1 MTTTRQQCKYRIS
14 GWHGEG
20 KTWTHGPLLLYFY
33 HAALASESR
42 NHTPTTT
49 RRTEGQWTG
58 RRCSLPEVAP
68 EDSSDTPDDPVGWTI
83 PRNEDNDESGV
94 WSVGASM
101 CGGVEARTGAPCF
114 RLDPPPGWAVSS
126 RAAGAAGRV
135 NHDSVTVYYNH
146 IIFDFYFKKVLF
158 YFAHKS

>member
-1 MTTTRQQCKYRIS
+1 M
-14 GWHGEG
+14 
-20 KTWTHGPLLLYFY
+20 
-33 HAALASESR
+33 
-42 NHTPTTT
+42 
-49 RRTEGQWTG
+49 
-58 RRCSLPEVAP
+58 PEVAP

-146 IIFDFYFKKVLF
+146 IIFDFYFKKVRF
-158 YFAHKS
+158 YFAHKMFSIVRKSYSTFIIKDQAELEDHIQDHRFHSCSCSCSCICCRFCCSICCCICCCSCCK